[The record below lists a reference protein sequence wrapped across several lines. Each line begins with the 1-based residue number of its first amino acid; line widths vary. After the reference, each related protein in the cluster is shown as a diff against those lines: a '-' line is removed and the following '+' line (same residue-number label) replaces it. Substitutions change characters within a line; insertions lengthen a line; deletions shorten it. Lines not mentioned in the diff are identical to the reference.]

1 MKYVINCSVLPIKHK
16 YYEEEVFAFIVVSKK
31 IKKNIKAAKN
41 ILREMNI
48 FLGYFK
54 LPCYIKFLDALPL
67 TSSQKPNRSE
77 LKELIQYVSKA
88 LVDMPEEVTV
98 NEIVGEQTTVVELKV
113 DKSDLGKVIGKQ
125 GRTAR
130 ALRTILNA
138 ASTKLKKRS
147 VLEIIE

>member
-1 MKYVINCSVLPIKHK
+1 M
-16 YYEEEVFAFIVVSKK
+16 
-31 IKKNIKAAKN
+31 
-41 ILREMNI
+41 
-48 FLGYFK
+48 
-54 LPCYIKFLDALPL
+54 
-67 TSSQKPNRSE
+67 SE
-77 LKELIQYVSKA
+77 LKDLIHYVSKA
-88 LVDMPEEVTV
+88 LVDLPDSVEV
-98 NEIVGEQTTVVELKV
+98 NEIEGEQTTVIELKV

>member
-1 MKYVINCSVLPIKHK
+1 M
-16 YYEEEVFAFIVVSKK
+16 
-31 IKKNIKAAKN
+31 
-41 ILREMNI
+41 R
-48 FLGYFK
+48 
-54 LPCYIKFLDALPL
+54 
-67 TSSQKPNRSE
+67 E
-77 LKELIQYVSKA
+77 LKDLINYVSKA
-88 LVDMPEEVTV
+88 LVDMPENVEV
-98 NEIVGEQTTVVELKV
+98 NEIVGEQTTVIELKV

>member
-1 MKYVINCSVLPIKHK
+1 MS
-16 YYEEEVFAFIVVSKK
+16 E
-31 IKKNIKAAKN
+31 
-41 ILREMNI
+41 LRE
-48 FLGYFK
+48 
-54 LPCYIKFLDALPL
+54 
-67 TSSQKPNRSE
+67 
-77 LKELIQYVSKA
+77 LIEYVSKT
-88 LVDMPEEVTV
+88 LVDMPEEVEV
-98 NEIVGEQTTVVELKV
+98 NEIVGEQTTVIELKV

>member
-1 MKYVINCSVLPIKHK
+1 M
-16 YYEEEVFAFIVVSKK
+16 
-31 IKKNIKAAKN
+31 
-41 ILREMNI
+41 
-48 FLGYFK
+48 
-54 LPCYIKFLDALPL
+54 
-67 TSSQKPNRSE
+67 SE
-77 LKELIQYVSKA
+77 LKDIIEYVSKA
-88 LVDMPEEVTV
+88 LVDMPEEVQVT
-98 NEIVGEQTTVVELKV
+98 EIVGEQTTVIELKV

>member
-1 MKYVINCSVLPIKHK
+1 M
-16 YYEEEVFAFIVVSKK
+16 
-31 IKKNIKAAKN
+31 
-41 ILREMNI
+41 
-48 FLGYFK
+48 
-54 LPCYIKFLDALPL
+54 
-67 TSSQKPNRSE
+67 SE
-77 LKELIQYVSKA
+77 LKELIQYVSKD

>member
-1 MKYVINCSVLPIKHK
+1 M
-16 YYEEEVFAFIVVSKK
+16 
-31 IKKNIKAAKN
+31 
-41 ILREMNI
+41 
-48 FLGYFK
+48 
-54 LPCYIKFLDALPL
+54 
-67 TSSQKPNRSE
+67 SE
-77 LKELIQYVSKA
+77 LRDLIEYIGKS
-88 LVDMPEEVTV
+88 LVDMPDEVEV
-98 NEIVGEQTTVVELKV
+98 NEIQGEQTTVVELKV